1 MLHTDICYGKLR
13 YMKICFTGG
22 GTLGHIY
29 PAIAIKETL
38 SEELDDMQCYWIGR
52 NDDTERSII
61 EDSGIKFFAI
71 SSGKLRR
78 YFSLNNV
85 LDVFKII
92 RAYRQSYKIL
102 KKNRVDVVFSKGGFV
117 SVPVVYAA
125 YRLKIPIVTHES
137 DKSLGLATRLNARV
151 CNKVCL
157 GFDING
163 VDKSKFLYTGN
174 PIRTSL
180 LKWMQCDCDKDIDK
194 LALKLIK
201 TDADFKKFY
210 NSFTSSFDNNKPLIL
225 VTGGSIGALE
235 INNIILNNL
244 DYLTEHYNV
253 YHQMGKT
260 YKDVK
265 RKGYIGVRTI
275 GNEIGFLYS
284 KCSLCISRA
293 GAGTLNEIINLKVN
307 SLLIPLLTN
316 ASRGEQMLNAQYY
329 EEKGCVSVLSDR
341 ESSQNFIDSI
351 YNLIDNKEEISKRK
365 VMENSMR
372 EPHANQNLC
381 DVITSVVRES

>member
-1 MLHTDICYGKLR
+1 
-13 YMKICFTGG
+13 MKICFTGG

-38 SEELDDMQCYWIGR
+38 DEELDDMQCYWIGR
-52 NDDTERSII
+52 NDDAERSII
-61 EDSGIKFFAI
+61 EENEIKFYGI

-78 YFSLNNV
+78 YFSPKNIS
-85 LDVFKII
+85 DVFKII
-92 RAYRQSYKIL
+92 RAYQQSYKIL
-102 KKNRVDVVFSKGGFV
+102 KNNRVDVVFSKGGFV

-125 YRLKIPIVTHES
+125 HRLKIPIVTHES
-137 DKSLGLATRLNARV
+137 DKTLGLATRLNARV
-151 CNKVCL
+151 CDKVCL
-157 GFDING
+157 GFDIEG
-163 VDKSKFLYTGN
+163 VDSSKFFYTGN

-180 LKWMQCDCDKDIDK
+180 LKWMECDSDEKKDE
-194 LALKLIK
+194 LASKLIK
-201 TDADFKKFY
+201 IDVGFKDFY
-210 NSFTSSFDNNKPLIL
+210 NSFTSSFDEEKPLIL
-225 VTGGSIGALE
+225 VTGGSLGALE
-235 INNIILNNL
+235 INNIIFNNL
-244 DYLTEHYNV
+244 DYLTDHYNV

-265 RKGYIGVRTI
+265 RKGYIGVRSI

-316 ASRGEQMLNAQYY
+316 ASRGEQMLNAQYF

-341 ESSQNFIDSI
+341 ESSQKFIDSI
-351 YNLIDNKEEISKRK
+351 YNLIDNKAEITKRK
-365 VMENSMR
+365 VMENNMR
-372 EPHANQNLC
+372 EPHVNQNLC
-381 DVITSVVRES
+381 DIITSVVRE